1 MTMGKQGMFGTV
13 LDRFLKKTWSQ
24 ADIDRYVG
32 SHRQAWLTH
41 ASDPGIRSRA
51 ASGGTTSAVL
61 IEGLRSGLFEGAVVC
76 TAQVHE
82 GKVRPSFRIAT
93 EPDQILAARGSKYVE
108 SRFLPSVLPLLR
120 GFEGRVAVVGL
131 PCDIAALKQRC
142 HADARLAAKV
152 AVTIALVCG
161 HNSRT
166 TLIDATTAK
175 LEKQAGLALRD
186 YRFRVGHWRGQLEA
200 EFDDGSILRKPT
212 KVFNDYQNMF
222 FFCERK
228 CLSCHDHYGYAADLT
243 MGDIWLFRL
252 KADPVK
258 HTAVITRTESGEAL
272 FDAAT
277 RSGAVVATGLDIRDI
292 MDGQARIGPAH
303 YNVTARSRAGR
314 WLGIKL
320 PDRVHAPVTWH
331 DELNALWTL
340 ANVRLSESSVG
351 RWLIFAVPRSLIRAL
366 LYLKKGLESIK

>member
-1 MTMGKQGMFGTV
+1 MAKQGMFGTA
-13 LDRFLKKTWSQ
+13 LDRFLKKTWTQ

-32 SHRQAWLTH
+32 IHRQAWLTH
-41 ASDPGIRSRA
+41 AADPGIRSRA

-61 IEGLRSGLFEGAVVC
+61 IEGLRQGLFEGAVVC
-76 TAQVHE
+76 SAQVQD

-93 EPDQILAARGSKYVE
+93 TPDQILAARGSKYVE

-120 GFEGRVAVVGL
+120 DFQGRVAVVGL

-142 HADARLAAKV
+142 NADPALAAKV

-166 TLIDATTAK
+166 ALIDATTAR
-175 LEKQAGLALRD
+175 LEKQSGRTLRD
-186 YRFRVGHWRGQLEA
+186 YRFRIGHWRGHLEA
-200 EFDDGSILRKPT
+200 EFNDGSILRRPT

-228 CLSCHDHYGYAADLT
+228 CLACHDHYGYAADLT

-252 KADPVK
+252 KADPIK
-258 HTAVITRTESGEAL
+258 HTAVITRTDAGEAL

-277 RSGAVVATGLDIRDI
+277 GSRAVVAAKIDIRDI

-303 YNVTARSRAGR
+303 YNVTARARAGR

-340 ANVRLSESSVG
+340 ANVRLSETSWG
-351 RWLIFAVPRSLIRAL
+351 RWLIFAMPRSMIRAL
-366 LYLKKGLESIK
+366 LYMKKGLESIK